1 MGSSYYNYA
10 EARPLALLRISSIRL
25 YVSLRMSNKM
35 RETEILELAG
45 ARATGIASGRRELQ
59 ATRKA
64 RPSTND
70 DDDISPAIITSAA
83 KAYGHL
89 QELHPE
95 LKHPNTH
102 IHPPPSCLVRRYR
115 RSELVFVHYI
125 C

>member
-10 EARPLALLRISSIRL
+10 EARPIAFLRISSIRI

-35 RETEILELAG
+35 RETEILELAKHG
-45 ARATGIASGRRELQ
+45 PPGSPSGRRELQ

-70 DDDISPAIITSAA
+70 DDISPAITTSAA
-83 KAYGHL
+83 EAYDSL
-89 QELHPE
+89 QELH
-95 LKHPNTH
+95 LKLNYPTTH
-102 IHPPPSCLVRRYR
+102 TPSPPSCLVRRHR
-115 RSELVFVHYI
+115 PSELVFVHYI